1 MSIESASTLYLPDLR
16 IKGFRS
22 FEDIHIPML
31 GRVTLLA
38 GKNGVGKT
46 SVLEAIQAYA
56 ARGSARILS
65 LILNKRE
72 EYLTS
77 FDEEGEME
85 RAPDPESL
93 FYNWR
98 VSTDSEIV
106 IGPTNEMNV
115 NKLIIGWHPYEN
127 EKPNRKRGSSRTDS
141 EAINYSQ
148 LKSSFAGQ
156 ERILPWIYS
165 PELGIIARHNIYWHH
180 DLRFV
185 EDNNGGQLTQECR
198 ALGPT
203 FISNSDAANYWGQAI
218 LNGDEQ
224 RVIEAVGLVLSK
236 EIDLLTMIEAAPHR
250 PYGQRVVVRL
260 DGSDKAV
267 PLKSLGDGASRL
279 FGIAAAFAS
288 LKNGFLVIDE
298 AENGIHYSVMHDYW
312 RIIFKM
318 AKENNVQVFGTTHS
332 YDCVEGFEKAASE
345 SKDNYGVLVRLERS
359 KINDDIIRSVE
370 YPEESLRVVV
380 EQGSE
385 VR

>member
-1 MSIESASTLYLPDLR
+1 MSTESTSTLYLPDLR

-22 FEDIHIPML
+22 FKDIHIPML

-38 GKNGVGKT
+38 GKNGIGKT
-46 SVLEAIQAYA
+46 SVLEAIQVYA

-65 LILNKRE
+65 QILNKRE

-85 RAPDPESL
+85 QVPDPESL

-98 VSTDSEIV
+98 VSTDAEII
-106 IGPTNEMNV
+106 IGPTNEMNF
-115 NKLIIGWHPYEN
+115 NKLIIGWHPHEN
-127 EKPNRKRGSSRTDS
+127 EKRGRKLGSYRTNGD
-141 EAINYSQ
+141 AINYSQ

-156 ERILPWIYS
+156 ERILPWTYS
-165 PELGIIARHNIYWHH
+165 PEFGVIARHSIHWHH

-185 EDNNGGQLTQECR
+185 DDNNGEQLTQECR
-198 ALGPT
+198 ALGPA
-203 FISNSDAANYWGQAI
+203 FIGNSDAANYWAQAV
-218 LNGDEQ
+218 LKGDEK
-224 RVIEAVGLVLSK
+224 RVIEAVELVLSK
-236 EIDLLTMIEAAPHR
+236 KIDLLTMIESAPHR

-260 DGSDKAV
+260 NGNDKAV

-279 FGIAAAFAS
+279 FGVAAAFAS

-298 AENGIHYSVMHDYW
+298 AENGVHYSVMHDYW

-318 AKENNVQVFGTTHS
+318 ARENNVQVFATTHS
-332 YDCVEGFEKAASE
+332 YDCVEGFEKATFESE
-345 SKDNYGVLVRLERS
+345 DNQGVLVRLDRS
-359 KINDDIIRSVE
+359 KINDDIIRAVDYSE
-370 YPEESLRVVV
+370 KSLRAAV

>member
-1 MSIESASTLYLPDLR
+1 MSIESVSTLYLPDLR
-16 IKGFRS
+16 IEGFRS
-22 FEDIHIPML
+22 FKDIHIPML

-38 GKNGVGKT
+38 GKNGIGKT
-46 SVLEAIQAYA
+46 SVLEAIQVYA

-72 EYLTS
+72 EFLTS

-98 VSTDSEIV
+98 VSTDSEIA
-106 IGPTNEMNV
+106 IGPTNEMNY

-127 EKPNRKRGSSRTDS
+127 EKRGRKLGSYRTEDG
-141 EAINYSQ
+141 AINYSQ

-156 ERILPWIYS
+156 ERTLPWIYS
-165 PELGIIARHNIYWHH
+165 PEFGVIARHNINWYH

-185 EDNNGGQLTQECR
+185 DDNNGGQLTQECR
-198 ALGPT
+198 ALGPA
-203 FISNSDAANYWGQAI
+203 FVSKSDAANYWGQAV
-218 LNGDEQ
+218 LKGDEK
-224 RVIEAVGLVLSK
+224 RVIEAVELVLSK
-236 EIDLLTMIEAAPHR
+236 KVDLLTMIEAAPHR

-260 DGSDKAV
+260 EGNDKAV

-279 FGIAAAFAS
+279 FGVAAAFAS

-318 AKENNVQVFGTTHS
+318 AKENNVQVFATTHS
-332 YDCVEGFEKAASE
+332 YDCVEGFGKATSE
-345 SKDNYGVLVRLERS
+345 SEDNQGVLVRLDRDREREGIVHAS
-359 KINDDIIRSVE
+359 VYESDKLESAAINNI
-370 YPEESLRVVV
+370 
-380 EQGSE
+380 E